1 MGIYKRVMNYQTPIF
16 YPWAWAFILGA
27 ALGVGYV
34 IGVAL
39 EIRRCMVG
47 GLL

>member
-1 MGIYKRVMNYQTPIF
+1 MDIYKRIMNYRTPIF
-16 YPWAWAFILGA
+16 YPWGWAFILGA

-39 EIRRCMVG
+39 EIRRCMLG
-47 GLL
+47 GWM